1 MVDHDCV
8 AETPILAQGK
18 MDGLTGLRAIAALWV
33 IAFHYSVGPFA
44 ALHLRQA
51 IPLFRFGYLGVDLF
65 FMLSGFVIWHAH
77 AADFV
82 RPTARGFRRFIL
94 LRVARLYPVYLF
106 TLLLFLGILL
116 IAPHF
121 GDPRL
126 DPKNY
131 TAGQFVVDLGMVQTW
146 GLAGHLEWNYPS
158 WSVSAEWFCYF
169 MFPLAALSLSHFGR
183 WRSVLGVGALVVALA
198 GIYLCVFNETMNVAL
213 GIAALARALIEFL
226 CGCLLRR
233 VADFVPVDRVKWS
246 VPLVVIVA
254 MIAISAHVHSGW
266 TGFLPILLFPVLIM
280 AASTRE
286 TLVGRIMSW
295 RPFVVVGGASY
306 SLYLMQAPVQKAMRF
321 LGTYI
326 SLHHPTET
334 LLAMA
339 GYGVALMIGTI
350 LVYRFVELPSRR
362 ALRRQMAA

>member
-1 MVDHDCV
+1 M
-8 AETPILAQGK
+8 E
-18 MDGLTGLRAIAALWV
+18 GLTGLRAVAALWV
-33 IAFHYSVGPFA
+33 IAFHYSVGPFS

-51 IPLFRFGYLGVDLF
+51 IPLFRFGYFGVDLF
-65 FMLSGFVIWHAH
+65 FMLSGFVIWHVH

-106 TLLLFLGILL
+106 TLLLFLVILF
-116 IAPHF
+116 IAPYF

-131 TAGQFVVDLGMVQTW
+131 TAGQFVIDLGMMQTW
-146 GLAGHLEWNYPS
+146 GLVGHLEWNYPS

-169 MFPLAALSLSHFGR
+169 LFPLAALSLSHFGR
-183 WRSVLGVGALVVALA
+183 WHSVLGVGALVVALA
-198 GIYLCVFNETMNVAL
+198 GIYLSVFKETMNVAL
-213 GIAALARALIEFL
+213 GISALARALIEFL

-233 VADFVPVDRVKWS
+233 VADFLPVDRVKWS
-246 VPLVVIVA
+246 VPLGVISA
-254 MIAISAHVHSGW
+254 MIAISVSVHSDW
-266 TGFLPILLFPVLIM
+266 TGFLPILFFPVLIL

-295 RPFVVVGGASY
+295 RPLVVVGSASY

-326 SLHHPTET
+326 NPNHLAESLS
-334 LLAMA
+334 AIA
-339 GYGVALMIGTI
+339 GYGVALMIGTV
-350 LVYRFVELPSRR
+350 LVYRLVELPSRR
-362 ALRRQMAA
+362 ALRRRIAV